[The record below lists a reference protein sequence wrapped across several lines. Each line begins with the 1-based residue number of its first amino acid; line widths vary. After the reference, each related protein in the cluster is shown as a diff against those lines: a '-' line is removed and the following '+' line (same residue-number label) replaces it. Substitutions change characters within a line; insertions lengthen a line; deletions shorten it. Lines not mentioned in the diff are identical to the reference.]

1 MHFRNRFSHAVS
13 LIPVMIIL
21 ITGIYHNPV
30 IAQKK
35 KPNVVIIMSDDQG
48 WGDLSMNGNT
58 NLRTPNIDKISRNGA
73 TFSHFY
79 VSPVC
84 SPTRGELLT
93 GRYHPRLGIY
103 STSEGGERLNLDE
116 TTIAQVFK
124 KAGYATAAFG
134 KWHNGMQYP
143 YHPNAR
149 GFDEFYG
156 FCSGHWGNYFSPL
169 LEHNGRIVQGSG
181 FIIDDLTDKALDF
194 IQKNKDDP
202 FLLYLPYNTPHSP
215 MQVPDKEWDNFK
227 NKPLSNA
234 ADSRTGPEN
243 TDFTRAALA
252 LSENIDRNVGRIQD
266 RLRQLSL
273 DRETIL
279 IYLSDNGPNSSR
291 WNGGMKGRKGSTDE
305 GGVRSPF
312 VIQWPGTIPAGV
324 QIRNIAGAIDLLPT
338 LAELADVSYNVGKPL
353 DGKSLKPL
361 LMQSTRQW
369 PDRMLFSHWNG
380 KVAVRT
386 QQYVLDH
393 EVQLFDLDAD
403 PGQRSDISSK
413 NPALTK
419 ALSESV
425 ADWKKDAWKGVKQD
439 SRPFPVG
446 HPDFKYTQLPARDG
460 KPHGGVKRSNKYPNS
475 SYFTNFSKVED
486 YISWE
491 IDVLASGDFSVQVY
505 YTCAPEETGSSL
517 KLKFGKDEL
526 DFKVTEANH
535 SEVLNRKYD
544 RVEREESYEKDFKPM
559 EAGVIHLEKGRGTL
573 TLRPDSV
580 SKSNAM
586 DFRLIMLTRIE
597 GKF

>member
-1 MHFRNRFSHAVS
+1 
-13 LIPVMIIL
+13 MIIL

-30 IAQKK
+30 IAQRK
-35 KPNVVIIMSDDQG
+35 KPNIVIIISDDQG

-116 TTIAQVFK
+116 TTIAQVFR

-169 LEHNGRIVQGSG
+169 LEHNGRIVQGTG
-181 FIIDDLTDKALDF
+181 FITDDLTDKALDF
-194 IQKNKDDP
+194 IQKNKDVP
-202 FLLYLPYNTPHSP
+202 FMLYLPYNTPHSP
-215 MQVPDKEWDNFK
+215 MQVPDKEWDEFK
-227 NKPLSNA
+227 NKTLSNV
-234 ADSRTGPEN
+234 ADARTGPEN
-243 TDFTRAALA
+243 IDFTRAALA
-252 LSENIDRNVGRIQD
+252 LTENIDGNVGRIQD
-266 RLRQLSL
+266 RLKQLNL

-291 WNGGMKGRKGSTDE
+291 WNGGLKGRKGSTDE
-305 GGVRSPF
+305 GGVKSPL
-312 VIQWPGTIPAGV
+312 VMQWPGKIPAGL

-338 LAELADVSYNVGKPL
+338 LADLANINHHVGKPL
-353 DGKSLKPL
+353 DGKSLRPL
-361 LMQSTRQW
+361 LLQSSDEW

-380 KVAVRT
+380 KIAVRK
-386 QQYVLDH
+386 QQYMMDH
-393 EVQLFDLDAD
+393 EGQLFDLDVD

-419 ALSESV
+419 ALSDSV
-425 ADWKKDAWKGVKQD
+425 ADWKRDAWKGVEQD

-446 HPDFKYTQLPARDG
+446 HSDFKYTQLPARDG
-460 KPHGGVKRSNKYPNS
+460 KPHGGIKRSNKHPNS
-475 SYFTNFSKVED
+475 SYFTNYSKVED
-486 YISWE
+486 YISWD
-491 IDVLASGDFSVQVY
+491 IDVLAAGDFAVQVY

-517 KLKFGKDEL
+517 KLKFGTDEL

-535 SEVLNRKYD
+535 SEALNQKYD
-544 RVEREESYEKDFKPM
+544 RVEREESYEKDFKAM

-573 TLRPDSV
+573 ILQPTSV

-586 DFRLIMLTRIE
+586 DFRLIMLTRI
-597 GKF
+597 GDKF

>member
-1 MHFRNRFSHAVS
+1 MHFRNRFPPAVS
-13 LIPVMIIL
+13 LIPVMIML
-21 ITGIYHNPV
+21 MTGINHNPV
-30 IAQKK
+30 IAQRK

-84 SPTRGELLT
+84 SPTRAELLT
-93 GRYHPRLGIY
+93 GRYHPRLGVY

-116 TTIAQVFK
+116 TTIAQVFR

-169 LEHNGRIVQGSG
+169 LEHNGSIVQGSG
-181 FIIDDLTDKALDF
+181 FIIDDLTEKALDF

-215 MQVPDKEWDNFK
+215 MQVPDKEWDKFK
-227 NKPLSNA
+227 NKTLSNV
-234 ADSRTGPEN
+234 ADARTGPEN
-243 TDFTRAALA
+243 IDFTRAALA
-252 LSENIDRNVGRIQD
+252 LSENIDRNVGRVQD
-266 RLRQLSL
+266 RLKQLNL
-273 DRETIL
+273 EKETIL

-291 WNGGMKGRKGSTDE
+291 WNGGLKGRKGSTDE
-305 GGVRSPF
+305 GGVKSPF
-312 VIQWPGTIPAGV
+312 VIQWPGKISANL

-338 LAELADVSYNVGKPL
+338 LADLADINYDVVKPL

-361 LMQSTRQW
+361 LMQTARQW

-380 KVAVRT
+380 KIAVRM
-386 QQYVLDH
+386 QHHILDH
-393 EVQLFDLDAD
+393 EGQLFDLDED
-403 PGQRSDISSK
+403 PGQRSDISAK

-419 ALSESV
+419 ALSKSV
-425 ADWKKDAWKGVKQD
+425 ADWKKDVFKGLGQD

-446 HPDFKYTQLPARDG
+446 HSDFRYTHLPARDG
-460 KPHGGVKRSNKYPNS
+460 KAHGGVKRSSKHPNS

-486 YISWE
+486 YISWD
-491 IDVLASGDFSVQVY
+491 IDVLVSGDFAVQVY

-517 KLKFGKDEL
+517 KLKFGTDEL
-526 DFKVTEANH
+526 YFKIAEENH
-535 SEVLNRKYD
+535 SEVLNQKYD

-559 EAGVIHLEKGRGTL
+559 EAGVIHLKKGRGTL
-573 TLRPDSV
+573 ILQPTSI

-586 DFRLIMLTRIE
+586 DFRLIMLTRIG